1 MEAVGFHSGIRVPLG
16 AQAQGRKNFC
26 ESRPGS
32 PRRLWR
38 APLKTRRVAPRCAT
52 HGKPYG
58 PEPPRPE
65 DNDPEGNGDRSRE
78 RLTRDVVLR
87 ILLIVVGNMAYQ
99 LGVNG
104 HISFQ
109 PSRFRVPVGDGVFG
123 YADVLFLST
132 YMLLVRPLLRLLH
145 FVLKSFGLMKEC
157 YKDTFMQAVEPPL
170 FWLGALF
177 VWLVSFDIFKTLS
190 LPNPEYATICSVLN
204 PTLVPISVAA
214 YVLVLANFVKYLLTR
229 DVDTRSMNRRM
240 RAEYALVEKAFT
252 VASIVAM
259 VSFSAYKIGVA
270 PGTLLTYGSFSTLL
284 IGFAAQHF
292 LKDVASGFMIFLF
305 KPFVVG
311 DHVRLPNLK
320 DAGLLTVVD
329 IGWIYT
335 EMRHWDSSPVILPN
349 SSLYGTSIINRSLKE
364 FAYFTEVVH
373 IRYSDLPRMELLLE
387 SMTQYLCSRPE
398 VASDLAT
405 PLVIIEKLDSSFIDV
420 RLMVWLVNVST
431 KRRMQISST
440 ILLGLAMKINE
451 FGCEFAFPRMEIA
464 SDLGT
469 TASSG
474 NPPSTSPSPSLS
486 PASKTGGT

>member
-16 AQAQGRKNFC
+16 AQAQGRRKSC
-26 ESRPGS
+26 QSRPGS
-32 PRRLWR
+32 PKKLWR
-38 APLKTRRVAPRCAT
+38 APLKTRRVAPLFMT
-52 HGKPYG
+52 LNQPYG

-65 DNDPEGNGDRSRE
+65 DIDPEGSGDRSRE
-78 RLTRDVVLR
+78 RLTRELAFR
-87 ILLIVVGNMAYQ
+87 ILLIVVGNVAYQ
-99 LGVNG
+99 LAFYGQV
-104 HISFQ
+104 SFQ
-109 PSRFRVPVGDGVFG
+109 LSQFRVPIGDGVFG

-157 YKDTFMQAVEPPL
+157 YKDTFMQAFEPPL

-177 VWLVSFDIFKTLS
+177 VWLVSFDISKTMCLY
-190 LPNPEYATICSVLN
+190 NTEYATLCSVLN

-214 YVLVLANFVKYLLTR
+214 YVLVLANFVKNLLTR
-229 DVDTRSMNRRM
+229 DIDTRSMNRRM

-259 VSFSAYKIGVA
+259 VGFSAYKIGVA

-284 IGFAAQHF
+284 LGFAAQHF

-311 DHVRLPNLK
+311 DNVRLPSYK
-320 DAGLLTVVD
+320 DAGLLKVVD

-349 SSLYGTSIINRSLKE
+349 SSLYGNSIINRSLKE

-373 IRYSDLPRMELLLE
+373 IRYSDLPRMESLLE
-387 SMTQYLCSRPE
+387 SMTEYLCSRPE
-398 VASDLAT
+398 VASDSST

-431 KRRMQISST
+431 KRRMQISSA

-464 SDLGT
+464 SDLAPAT
-469 TASSG
+469 SSG
-474 NPPSTSPSPSLS
+474 DPPSVSPSLS
-486 PASKTGGT
+486 SASKTNGT